1 MKKSVK
7 KLNIL
12 AVIFIII
19 SVIMVFKGFD
29 KMNNY
34 SNPDSYYRDSV
45 NAYVGGDAYNY
56 IINGTYSTSYFT
68 LASGCMI
75 SGILCIVGGM
85 IINAVDNKEEQ
96 IYIKEN
102 TSNDELPPL

>member
-1 MKKSVK
+1 MSKNAKV
-7 KLNIL
+7 LNVL
-12 AVIFIII
+12 AVVFIII

-29 KMNNY
+29 KMTNY
-34 SNPDSYYRDSV
+34 YNSDSYYSKNV

-68 LASGCMI
+68 LAAGCMI

-85 IINAVDNKEEQ
+85 IINAIDKKSISVPIQEVVLDN
-96 IYIKEN
+96 
-102 TSNDELPPL
+102 ELPPL